1 MGRAIANLF
10 ASPEGSAGNR
20 AGEICSEGKRS
31 RRTVAAW
38 GALRG
43 LTVPLISLVV
53 LVAAGSPGLAQT
65 PGPSSTP
72 ENPTVSSSSKSSK
85 ASTLRADDVGAFMD
99 EKIPEQLEELRVP
112 GAAVSVVA
120 DGRQIF
126 AKGYGIAD
134 TENERPIVAERT
146 PLHINSVSKLFTA
159 TAVMQMVEQGK
170 LDLDTDVNEYL
181 REFEVRDTYPGNP
194 VTLRHLLTHTAGFED
209 PLIEFDRGSGGDSP
223 DLGEYLADSQPERV
237 RPPGQVH
244 SYSDY
249 GFELAGYLVQVRSG
263 VPFERYVE
271 QQIFASLGMTNT
283 MFATEQSYD
292 NQAPSV
298 GVVSTASDM
307 SRFMLAH
314 LGNGAVGGDRIL
326 KGSTAKLMQRRQFGQ
341 DPSLPGLT
349 YPLFEADI
357 GGEQR
362 LLGHSGEGP
371 GSHSMLSLLPEQGV
385 GMFVT
390 YNGDGSSEH
399 PLFDGTFGAR
409 EDLRNDFVSAF
420 FPGSTSASQPATQAD
435 SDRYTGTYR
444 WTKLHHRDPALL
456 LTLLNVPDLR
466 VIANDRDV
474 LTTTGFTTD
483 PDQVEQV
490 WEPVG
495 RGAFREKVSGE
506 KLAFVEDDDGEAVL
520 AATSYNYYSFVFER
534 MSWYESV
541 TLHLIV
547 AGGALL
553 LVSTM
558 LVWPITALA
567 RRIRRTGEPHPGGRA
582 ARWIAAT
589 TGVLLVG
596 SVAGLQYLLVL
607 AGGGSTAL
615 LTILQAASAVGAVGA
630 VATSA
635 YAGLAW
641 RSRWWGRL
649 GTAHYTTEA
658 AALCTLLVFAY
669 HYGLLY
675 STGFAAP

>member
-1 MGRAIANLF
+1 MRRVIANLF
-10 ASPEGSAGNR
+10 ASLEGSAGDR
-20 AGEICSEGKRS
+20 ARAILSEGKRS
-31 RRTVAAW
+31 SRTVAAW

-65 PGPSSTP
+65 PGSSNTP
-72 ENPTVSSSSKSSK
+72 EDPTDASSSSWE

-99 EKIPEQLEELRVP
+99 EKIPEQLEELKVP

-126 AKGYGIAD
+126 AKGYGLAE

-146 PLHINSVSKLFTA
+146 TLHINSVSKLFTA
-159 TAVMQMVEQGK
+159 TAVMQLVEQGK

-181 REFEVRDTYPGNP
+181 TEFEIRDTYPGNP

-209 PLIEFDRGSGGDSP
+209 PLIELDRGSGGDSP

-271 QQIFASLGMTNT
+271 QQIFAPLGMTNT
-283 MFATEQSYD
+283 MFATERGYD
-292 NQAPSV
+292 DQAPSV

-326 KGSTAKLMQRRQFGQ
+326 KESTAKLMQRRQFGQ

-357 GGEQR
+357 GGER

-385 GMFVT
+385 GLFVT
-390 YNGDGSSEH
+390 YNGDGQSEH
-399 PLFDGTFGAR
+399 PVLDGTFGAR
-409 EDLRNDFVSAF
+409 EDLRNDFVSTF
-420 FPGSTSASQPATQAD
+420 FPGSTSASQPATLAD
-435 SDRYTGTYR
+435 SDRYTGAYR
-444 WTKLHHRDPALL
+444 LTKFRHRDPALL
-456 LTLLNVPDLR
+456 LTLLTVPDLR
-466 VIANDRDV
+466 VTANDRDG

-495 RGAFREKVSGE
+495 GGVFREKVSGE
-506 KLAFVEDDDGEAVL
+506 KLAFVEDNDGEAIL
-520 AATSYNYYSFVFER
+520 AATSYIYYSFVFER
-534 MSWYESV
+534 ISWYESV

-553 LVSTM
+553 VLSTM

-567 RRIRRTGEPHPGGRA
+567 RRIRRTGEPHLRGRA

-615 LTILQAASAVGAVGA
+615 LTILQAASVVGAVGA
-630 VATSA
+630 IATST

-641 RSRWWGRL
+641 RSRRWGRL
-649 GTAHYTTEA
+649 GTAHYTAEA
-658 AALCTLLVFAY
+658 AALVTLLIFAY

-675 STGFAAP
+675 SAGFAAP

>member
-1 MGRAIANLF
+1 M
-10 ASPEGSAGNR
+10 
-20 AGEICSEGKRS
+20 
-31 RRTVAAW
+31 
-38 GALRG
+38 
-43 LTVPLISLVV
+43 
-53 LVAAGSPGLAQT
+53 
-65 PGPSSTP
+65 
-72 ENPTVSSSSKSSK
+72 
-85 ASTLRADDVGAFMD
+85 
-99 EKIPEQLEELRVP
+99 
-112 GAAVSVVA
+112 
-120 DGRQIF
+120 
-126 AKGYGIAD
+126 
-134 TENERPIVAERT
+134 
-146 PLHINSVSKLFTA
+146 SKLFTA
-159 TAVMQMVEQGK
+159 TAVMQLVEQGK

-181 REFEVRDTYPGNP
+181 TEFEIRDTYPGNP

-209 PLIEFDRGSGGDSP
+209 PLISLDRGSGDSP
-223 DLGEYLADSQPERV
+223 GLGEYLADRQPDRV

-249 GFELAGYLVQVRSG
+249 GFDLAGYLVQVRSG

-271 QQIFASLGMTNT
+271 QQIFVPLGMTNT
-283 MFATEQSYD
+283 MFATERSYD
-292 NQAPSV
+292 NRAPSI

-326 KGSTAKLMQRRQFGQ
+326 KESTAKLMQRRQFGH
-341 DPSLPGLT
+341 DPRLPGLT
-349 YPLFEADI
+349 YPFFEADPS
-357 GGEQR
+357 GKR

-390 YNGDGSSEH
+390 YNGDGLSEH
-399 PLFDGTFGAR
+399 PLFDGTYGAR
-409 EDLRNDFVSAF
+409 EELRNDFVATF
-420 FPGSTSASQPATQAD
+420 FPGSTLASQPATQGD
-435 SDRYTGTYR
+435 PDRYTGTYR
-444 WTKLHHRDPALL
+444 WTKFRHRDPALL
-456 LTLLNVPDLR
+456 LTLLTAPDLR
-466 VIANDRDV
+466 VTANDRGG

-483 PDQVEQV
+483 PAQIEQI

-495 RGAFREKVSGE
+495 RGVFREKVSGE
-506 KLAFVEDDDGEAVL
+506 KLAFVEDNDGEAIL
-520 AATSYNYYSFVFER
+520 AATSYNYYSFAFER

-558 LVWPITALA
+558 LIWPITALA
-567 RRIRRTGEPHPGGRA
+567 RRIRRTTKPHRGGRA

-615 LTILQAASAVGAVGA
+615 LTVLQAASAVGAVGA

-635 YAGLAW
+635 YAALAW

-649 GTAHYTTEA
+649 GTAHYTAEA
-658 AALCTLLVFAY
+658 AALVTLLVFAY
-669 HYGLLY
+669 QYGLL
-675 STGFAAP
+675 

>member
-1 MGRAIANLF
+1 MIRVIANLF
-10 ASPEGSAGNR
+10 ASLEGSACDR
-20 AGEICSEGKRS
+20 AREILSEGKRS
-31 RRTVAAW
+31 RRTVTAW

-72 ENPTVSSSSKSSK
+72 ENPTDAVSSSSE

-126 AKGYGIAD
+126 AKGYGLAD

-146 PLHINSVSKLFTA
+146 TLHINSVSKLFTA
-159 TAVMQMVEQGK
+159 TAVMQLVEEGK

-181 REFEVRDTYPGNP
+181 TEFKIRDTYPGNP

-209 PLIEFDRGSGGDSP
+209 PLIELDRGSGGDSLG
-223 DLGEYLADSQPERV
+223 LGEYLAESQPERV

-249 GFELAGYLVQVRSG
+249 GYDLAGYLVQVRSG

-271 QQIFASLGMTNT
+271 QQIFAPLGMTNT
-283 MFATEQSYD
+283 MFATEGSYD
-292 NQAPSV
+292 NPSV

-326 KGSTAKLMQRRQFGQ
+326 KESTAKLMQRRQFGQ
-341 DPSLPGLT
+341 HPSLPGLT
-349 YPLFEADI
+349 YPFFEADI
-357 GGEQR
+357 GEER

-390 YNGDGSSEH
+390 YNGDGQSEH
-399 PLFDGTFGAR
+399 PVFDGTYRAR
-409 EDLRNDFVSAF
+409 EDLRNDFVATF
-420 FPGSTSASQPATQAD
+420 FAGSTSASQPATQAD
-435 SDRYTGTYR
+435 PDSYTGTYR
-444 WTKLHHRDPALL
+444 LTMFRHRDPALL
-456 LTLLNVPDLR
+456 LALLTVPDLR
-466 VIANDRDV
+466 VTANDRDS
-474 LTTTGFTTD
+474 LTTIGFTTD
-483 PDQVEQV
+483 PAQVEQV

-495 RGAFREKVSGE
+495 RGVFREKVSGE
-506 KLAFVEDDDGEAVL
+506 KLAFVEDNDGEAIL
-520 AATSYNYYSFVFER
+520 AATSYNYYSLVFER
-534 MSWYESV
+534 ISWYESV
-541 TLHLIV
+541 ALHLIV

-567 RRIRRTGEPHPGGRA
+567 RRIRRTGEPHPEGRA

-596 SVAGLQYLLVL
+596 SVAGVQYLLVL
-607 AGGGSTAL
+607 AGGGSSAL
-615 LTILQAASAVGAVGA
+615 LTILQAASAVGAVGV
-630 VATSA
+630 VATSV
-635 YAGLAW
+635 YAALAW

-649 GTAHYTTEA
+649 GTAHYTAEA
-658 AALCTLLVFAY
+658 AALVTLLVFAY

-675 STGFAAP
+675 SAGFAAP

>member
-1 MGRAIANLF
+1 MRRVIANLF
-10 ASPEGSAGNR
+10 ASLEGSAGNR
-20 AGEICSEGKRS
+20 AGEICSEGKRP

-65 PGPSSTP
+65 PGPSSTR
-72 ENPTVSSSSKSSK
+72 EDPTDAVSSSSE
-85 ASTLRADDVGAFMD
+85 ASTLRADDVRAFMD

-126 AKGYGIAD
+126 AKGYSLSE

-146 PLHINSVSKLFTA
+146 TLHINSVSKLFTA
-159 TAVMQMVEQGK
+159 TAVMQLVEEGK

-181 REFEVRDTYPGNP
+181 TEFEIRDTYPGNP

-209 PLIEFDRGSGGDSP
+209 PLIELDRGSGGDSP

-249 GFELAGYLVQVRSG
+249 GYDLAGYLVQVRSG

-271 QQIFASLGMTNT
+271 QQIFAPLGMSHSQ
-283 MFATEQSYD
+283 FATERGSD
-292 NQAPSV
+292 NHEPSI

-326 KGSTAKLMQRRQFGQ
+326 KESTAKLMQRRQFGQ

-349 YPLFEADI
+349 YPFFEADI
-357 GGEQR
+357 GGER

-390 YNGDGSSEH
+390 YNGDGQSEH
-399 PLFDGTFGAR
+399 PVLDGTFGAR
-409 EDLRNDFVSAF
+409 EDLRNDFVSTF
-420 FPGSTSASQPATQAD
+420 FAGSTSASQPATQAD
-435 SDRYTGTYR
+435 PDRYTGTYR
-444 WTKLHHRDPALL
+444 WTKLRHRDPALL
-456 LTLLNVPDLR
+456 LALLTAPDLR
-466 VIANDRDV
+466 VTANDRDG
-474 LTTTGFTTD
+474 LTTAGFTTD

-495 RGAFREKVSGE
+495 RGVFREKVSGE
-506 KLAFVEDDDGEAVL
+506 KLAFVEDNDGEGML

-534 MSWYESV
+534 ISWYESV

-553 LVSTM
+553 VVSTM

-567 RRIRRTGEPHPGGRA
+567 RRIRRTGGPHPEGRA

-607 AGGGSTAL
+607 AGGGTTAL
-615 LTILQAASAVGAVGA
+615 LTILQAASVVGAVGA
-630 VATSA
+630 VATSV
-635 YAGLAW
+635 YVGLAW
-641 RSRWWGRL
+641 RSRRWCRL
-649 GTAHYTTEA
+649 GTAHYTAEA
-658 AALCTLLVFAY
+658 AALVTLLVFAY

-675 STGFAAP
+675 SAGFAAP

>member
-1 MGRAIANLF
+1 
-10 ASPEGSAGNR
+10 
-20 AGEICSEGKRS
+20 
-31 RRTVAAW
+31 
-38 GALRG
+38 
-43 LTVPLISLVV
+43 VPLISLVV

-65 PGPSSTP
+65 PGSSNTP
-72 ENPTVSSSSKSSK
+72 EDPIDASSSSWE
-85 ASTLRADDVGAFMD
+85 ASTLRADDVRAFMD
-99 EKIPEQLEELRVP
+99 EKIPEQLEVLRVP

-120 DGRQIF
+120 DGRQNF
-126 AKGYGIAD
+126 AKGYGLAD
-134 TENERPIVAERT
+134 TENERPMVAERT

-159 TAVMQMVEQGK
+159 TAVMQLVEQGK

-181 REFEVRDTYPGNP
+181 SEFEIRDTYPENP

-209 PLIEFDRGSGGDSP
+209 PLIELDRGSGGDSP

-271 QQIFASLGMTNT
+271 QQIFAPLGMTNT
-283 MFATEQSYD
+283 MFATERGYD

-326 KGSTAKLMQRRQFGQ
+326 KESTAKLMQRRQFGQ
-341 DPSLPGLT
+341 DPKLPGLT
-349 YPLFEADI
+349 YPLFEAYI
-357 GGEQR
+357 GGER

-390 YNGDGSSEH
+390 YNGDGQSEH
-399 PLFDGTFGAR
+399 PVLDGTFGAR
-409 EDLRNDFVSAF
+409 EDLRNDFVSTF

-444 WTKLHHRDPALL
+444 LTKFRHRDPALL
-456 LTLLNVPDLR
+456 LTLLTVPDLR
-466 VIANDRDV
+466 VTANDRDG

-495 RGAFREKVSGE
+495 RGVFRDKVSAE
-506 KLAFVEDDDGEAVL
+506 KLAFVEDNDGEAIL
-520 AATSYNYYSFVFER
+520 AATSYNYYSLVFER

-553 LVSTM
+553 VVSTM

-567 RRIRRTGEPHPGGRA
+567 RRIWRTGEPHPGGRA

-596 SVAGLQYLLVL
+596 SVAGLQHLLVL
-607 AGGGSTAL
+607 AGGGSTVL
-615 LTILQAASAVGAVGA
+615 LTVLQAASAVGAVGV
-630 VATSA
+630 VATST

-641 RSRWWGRL
+641 RSRRWGRL
-649 GTAHYTTEA
+649 GTAHYTAEA
-658 AALCTLLVFAY
+658 AALVTLLVFAY
-669 HYGLLY
+669 HYGLLH
-675 STGFAAP
+675 SAGFAAP

>member
-1 MGRAIANLF
+1 MRRVIANLF
-10 ASPEGSAGNR
+10 ASLEGSAGDHAR
-20 AGEICSEGKRS
+20 AILSEGKRS

-43 LTVPLISLVV
+43 LTVPLIFLVV
-53 LVAAGSPGLAQT
+53 LAAAGLPGLAQT
-65 PGPSSTP
+65 PGPSSTR
-72 ENPTVSSSSKSSK
+72 EDPTDAVSSYSE
-85 ASTLRADDVGAFMD
+85 ASTLRTDDVRAFMD
-99 EKIPEQLEELRVP
+99 EKIPEQLEDLKVP

-126 AKGYGIAD
+126 AKGYGLA
-134 TENERPIVAERT
+134 ENERPIIAERT
-146 PLHINSVSKLFTA
+146 TLQINSVSKLFTA
-159 TAVMQMVEQGK
+159 TAVMQLVEEGK

-181 REFEVRDTYPGNP
+181 TEFEIRDTYPGNP

-209 PLIEFDRGSGGDSP
+209 PLIEGGSGGDS
-223 DLGEYLADSQPERV
+223 LGVGEYLADSQPERV

-249 GFELAGYLVQVRSG
+249 GYDLAGYLVQVRSG

-271 QQIFASLGMTNT
+271 QRIFAPLGMTNT
-283 MFATEQSYD
+283 IFATEQSSD
-292 NQAPSV
+292 NPSI
-298 GVVSTASDM
+298 GVISTVSDM

-314 LGNGAVGGDRIL
+314 LGNGALGGERIL
-326 KGSTAKLMQRRQFGQ
+326 KESTAKLMQRRQFGQ
-341 DPSLPGLT
+341 DPRLPGLT
-349 YPLFEADI
+349 YPFFEADI
-357 GGEQR
+357 GGER

-390 YNGDGSSEH
+390 YNGDGQSEH
-399 PLFDGTFGAR
+399 PVFDGTYRAR
-409 EDLRNDFVSAF
+409 EDLRNDFVSTF
-420 FPGSTSASQPATQAD
+420 FAGSTSASQSATQAD
-435 SDRYTGTYR
+435 PDNYTGTYR
-444 WTKLHHRDPALL
+444 VTMFRHRDPALL
-456 LTLLNVPDLR
+456 FALLTVPDLR
-466 VIANDRDV
+466 VSANDRDG
-474 LTTTGFTTD
+474 LSTTGFTTD

-495 RGAFREKVSGE
+495 RGVFREKVSGE
-506 KLAFVEDDDGEAVL
+506 KLAFVEDNDGEAIL
-520 AATSYNYYSFVFER
+520 AATSYNYYLFVFER
-534 MSWYESV
+534 ISWYESLR
-541 TLHLIV
+541 LHLIV

-553 LVSTM
+553 LASTM

-567 RRIRRTGEPHPGGRA
+567 RRIRRTTRPSRRGRA

-615 LTILQAASAVGAVGA
+615 LSALQAASVVGAVGA
-630 VATSA
+630 AATSV
-635 YAGLAW
+635 YAALAW
-641 RSRWWGRL
+641 RSRRWSRL
-649 GTAHYTTEA
+649 GTAHYTAEA
-658 AALCTLLVFAY
+658 AALVTLLVFAY

-675 STGFAAP
+675 SAGFAAP

>member
-1 MGRAIANLF
+1 MKNRSYL
-10 ASPEGSAGNR
+10 GS
-20 AGEICSEGKRS
+20 
-31 RRTVAAW
+31 
-38 GALRG
+38 LRG
-43 LTVPLISLVV
+43 LTVPLIFLVV

-65 PGPSSTP
+65 PSPSSTP
-72 ENPTVSSSSKSSK
+72 EDPTDAVSSSSD

-99 EKIPEQLEELRVP
+99 EKIPGQLKKLRVP

-120 DGRQIF
+120 DGRQTF
-126 AKGYGIAD
+126 AKGYGLAD

-146 PLHINSVSKLFTA
+146 TLHINSVSKLFTA
-159 TAVMQMVEQGK
+159 TAVMQLVEQGK

-181 REFEVRDTYPGNP
+181 TEFDIRDTYPGNP

-209 PLIEFDRGSGGDSP
+209 PLISLDHGSGDSP
-223 DLGEYLADSQPERV
+223 GLGEYLADRQPERV

-249 GFELAGYLVQVRSG
+249 GFDLAGYLVQVRSG

-271 QQIFASLGMTNT
+271 QQIFAPLGMTNT
-283 MFATEQSYD
+283 MFATERSYD
-292 NQAPSV
+292 NRAPSI
-298 GVVSTASDM
+298 GVVSTVSDM

-326 KGSTAKLMQRRQFGQ
+326 KESTAKLMQRRQFGH
-341 DPSLPGLT
+341 DPRLPGLT
-349 YPLFEADI
+349 YPFFEADPS
-357 GGEQR
+357 GKR

-390 YNGDGSSEH
+390 YNGDGLSEH
-399 PLFDGTFGAR
+399 PLFDGTYSAR
-409 EDLRNDFVSAF
+409 EDLRNDFVATF
-420 FPGSTSASQPATQAD
+420 FPGSTLASQPATQAD
-435 SDRYTGTYR
+435 PDRYTGTYR
-444 WTKLHHRDPALL
+444 WTKFRHRDPALL
-456 LTLLNVPDLR
+456 LTLLTAPDLR
-466 VIANDRDV
+466 VTANDRDG

-483 PDQVEQV
+483 PAQTEQI

-495 RGAFREKVSGE
+495 RGVFREKVSGE
-506 KLAFVEDDDGEAVL
+506 KLAFVEDNDGEAIL
-520 AATSYNYYSFVFER
+520 AATSYNYYSFAFER

-567 RRIRRTGEPHPGGRA
+567 RRIRRTTKLHRGGRA

-615 LTILQAASAVGAVGA
+615 LTVLQAASAVGVVGA

-649 GTAHYTTEA
+649 RTAHYTAEA
-658 AALCTLLVFAY
+658 AALVTLLVFAY
-669 HYGLLY
+669 HYGLLQL
-675 STGFAAP
+675 TGFAVP

>member
-1 MGRAIANLF
+1 
-10 ASPEGSAGNR
+10 
-20 AGEICSEGKRS
+20 
-31 RRTVAAW
+31 
-38 GALRG
+38 
-43 LTVPLISLVV
+43 
-53 LVAAGSPGLAQT
+53 
-65 PGPSSTP
+65 
-72 ENPTVSSSSKSSK
+72 
-85 ASTLRADDVGAFMD
+85 
-99 EKIPEQLEELRVP
+99 
-112 GAAVSVVA
+112 
-120 DGRQIF
+120 
-126 AKGYGIAD
+126 
-134 TENERPIVAERT
+134 
-146 PLHINSVSKLFTA
+146 
-159 TAVMQMVEQGK
+159 
-170 LDLDTDVNEYL
+170 
-181 REFEVRDTYPGNP
+181 
-194 VTLRHLLTHTAGFED
+194 
-209 PLIEFDRGSGGDSP
+209 
-223 DLGEYLADSQPERV
+223 
-237 RPPGQVH
+237 VH

-271 QQIFASLGMTNT
+271 QQIFAPLGMTNT
-283 MFATEQSYD
+283 IFATERSYD
-292 NQAPSV
+292 NQAPSI

-307 SRFMLAH
+307 GRFMLAH
-314 LGNGAVGGDRIL
+314 LGNGAVGGNRIL
-326 KGSTAKLMQRRQFGQ
+326 KESTAKLVQRRQFGQ

-357 GGEQR
+357 GGER

-371 GSHSMLSLLPEQGV
+371 GSHSMLSLLPERGV

-390 YNGDGSSEH
+390 YNGDGPSEH

-409 EDLRNDFVSAF
+409 EDLRNDFVSTF

-444 WTKLHHRDPALL
+444 WTKFRHREPALL
-456 LTLLNVPDLR
+456 LTLLTVPDLQ
-466 VIANDRDV
+466 VTANDRDG

-495 RGAFREKVSGE
+495 RDVFREKVSGE
-506 KLAFVEDDDGEAVL
+506 KLAFVEDNDGEAIL
-520 AATSYNYYSFVFER
+520 AATAYNYYSFVFER

-589 TGVLLVG
+589 TGMLLVG

-615 LTILQAASAVGAVGA
+615 LTILQTASAVGTVGA

-641 RSRWWGRL
+641 RSRRWGRL
-649 GTAHYTTEA
+649 GTAHYTAEA
-658 AALCTLLVFAY
+658 AALVTLLVFAY

-675 STGFAAP
+675 SAGFAAM

>member
-1 MGRAIANLF
+1 MIDLATRDRAKERDRIARRRGRT
-10 ASPEGSAGNR
+10 P
-20 AGEICSEGKRS
+20 
-31 RRTVAAW
+31 RRTWLLSLLALLALAAAW
-38 GALRG
+38 LFLA
-43 LTVPLISLVV
+43 
-53 LVAAGSPGLAQT
+53 AAGSPGLAQT
-65 PGPSSTP
+65 PGSSNTP
-72 ENPTVSSSSKSSK
+72 DEPTDASSSSSE

-99 EKIPEQLEELRVP
+99 EKIPQQLEELMVP

-126 AKGYGIAD
+126 AKGYGLAD
-134 TENERPIVAERT
+134 TEGERPIVAERT
-146 PLHINSVSKLFTA
+146 TFPINSVSKLFTA
-159 TAVMQMVEQGK
+159 TAVMQLVEEGK

-181 REFEVRDTYPGNP
+181 TDFEIRDTYPGNP

-209 PLIEFDRGSGGDSP
+209 PLIEGGSGSESLGV
-223 DLGEYLADSQPERV
+223 GEYLAESQPERV

-249 GFELAGYLVQVRSG
+249 GYDLAGYLVQVRSG

-271 QQIFASLGMTNT
+271 QQIFAPLGMTNT
-283 MFATEQSYD
+283 MFERGYD
-292 NQAPSV
+292 NEAPSV

-326 KGSTAKLMQRRQFGQ
+326 KKSTAKLMQRRQFGQ
-341 DPSLPGLT
+341 HPSLPGLT
-349 YPLFEADI
+349 YSFFEADM
-357 GGEQR
+357 GGER

-390 YNGDGSSEH
+390 YNGDGQSEH
-399 PLFDGTFGAR
+399 PVLDGTFGAR
-409 EDLRNDFVSAF
+409 EDLRNDFVSTF

-444 WTKLHHRDPALL
+444 LTMFRHRDPALL
-456 LTLLNVPDLR
+456 LTLLTVPDLR
-466 VIANDRDV
+466 VTANDRDD

-495 RGAFREKVSGE
+495 RGVFREKVSGE
-506 KLAFVEDDDGEAVL
+506 KLAFVEDNDGEAIL
-520 AATSYNYYSFVFER
+520 AATSYIYYSMVFER
-534 MSWYESV
+534 ISWYESV

-553 LVSTM
+553 VVSTM

-567 RRIRRTGEPHPGGRA
+567 RRIRRTGKPHPGSRA

-630 VATSA
+630 VATST

-641 RSRWWGRL
+641 RSRRWGRL
-649 GTAHYTTEA
+649 GTAHYTAEA
-658 AALCTLLVFAY
+658 AALVTLLVFAY

-675 STGFAAP
+675 SAGFAAP

>member
-1 MGRAIANLF
+1 MRRVIANLF
-10 ASPEGSAGNR
+10 ASLERSTSNR
-20 AGEICSEGKRS
+20 AGEICSEGKHS

-43 LTVPLISLVV
+43 LTVLLISLVV
-53 LVAAGSPGLAQT
+53 LVAAGSPGLTQT

-72 ENPTVSSSSKSSK
+72 ENPTDAVSSSSE

-99 EKIPEQLEELRVP
+99 EEIPEQLEELRVP

-126 AKGYGIAD
+126 AKGYGLAD

-159 TAVMQMVEQGK
+159 TAVMQLVEQGK

-181 REFEVRDTYPGNP
+181 TEFKIRDTYPGNP

-209 PLIEFDRGSGGDSP
+209 PLIEPDGGSGGDSP

-237 RPPGQVH
+237 RPPGQVY

-249 GFELAGYLVQVRSG
+249 GYELAGYLVQVRSG

-271 QQIFASLGMTNT
+271 QQIFAPTGMTNT
-283 MFATEQSYD
+283 RFATEGSYD
-292 NQAPSV
+292 NQEPSV

-307 SRFMLAH
+307 SRFMRAL
-314 LGNGAVGGDRIL
+314 LGNGVVGGDRIL
-326 KGSTAKLMQRRQFGQ
+326 KESTAKLMQRRQFDQ

-349 YPLFEADI
+349 YAFFEADI
-357 GGEQR
+357 GGER

-371 GSHSMLSLLPEQGV
+371 GSHSMLTLLPEQGV

-390 YNGDGSSEH
+390 YNGDGPSEQ

-409 EDLRNDFVSAF
+409 EDLRNDFVSTF
-420 FPGSTSASQPATQAD
+420 FPGLTSASQPATQAD

-444 WTKLHHRDPALL
+444 WTKFRHRDPALL
-456 LTLLNVPDLR
+456 LTLLTVPDLR
-466 VIANDRDV
+466 VTANDRDG

-495 RGAFREKVSGE
+495 RGVFREKLSGE
-506 KLAFVEDDDGEAVL
+506 KLAFVEDNDGEAIL

-534 MSWYESV
+534 ISWYESV

-553 LVSTM
+553 VVCTM
-558 LVWPITALA
+558 LAWPITALA
-567 RRIRRTGEPHPGGRA
+567 RRIRRTGKPHPGGRA

-607 AGGGSTAL
+607 AGGGSSAL

-649 GTAHYTTEA
+649 GTAHYTAEA
-658 AALCTLLVFAY
+658 AALVALLVFAY

>member
-1 MGRAIANLF
+1 MRRVIANLF
-10 ASPEGSAGNR
+10 ASLEGSAGDR
-20 AGEICSEGKRS
+20 ARAILSEGKRS

-65 PGPSSTP
+65 PGSSNTP
-72 ENPTVSSSSKSSK
+72 EDPTDASSSSWE

-99 EKIPEQLEELRVP
+99 EKIPEQLEDLKVP

-126 AKGYGIAD
+126 AKGYGLAE

-146 PLHINSVSKLFTA
+146 TLHINSVSKLFTA
-159 TAVMQMVEQGK
+159 TAVMQLVEQGK

-181 REFEVRDTYPGNP
+181 TEFEIRDTYPGNP

-209 PLIEFDRGSGGDSP
+209 PLIELDRGSGGDSP

-271 QQIFASLGMTNT
+271 QQIFAPLGMTNT
-283 MFATEQSYD
+283 MFATERGYD

-326 KGSTAKLMQRRQFGQ
+326 KESTAKLMQRRQFGQ

-349 YPLFEADI
+349 YPFFEAYI
-357 GGEQR
+357 GGER

-390 YNGDGSSEH
+390 YNGDGQSEH
-399 PLFDGTFGAR
+399 PVFDGTFGAR
-409 EDLRNDFVSAF
+409 EDLRNDFVSTF

-444 WTKLHHRDPALL
+444 LTKFRHRDPALL
-456 LTLLNVPDLR
+456 LTLLTVPDLR
-466 VIANDRDV
+466 VTANDRDG

-495 RGAFREKVSGE
+495 RGVFREKVSGE
-506 KLAFVEDDDGEAVL
+506 KLAFVEDNDGEAIL

-534 MSWYESV
+534 ISWYESV

-553 LVSTM
+553 VVSTM

-607 AGGGSTAL
+607 AGGGSTVL
-615 LTILQAASAVGAVGA
+615 LTVLQAASAVGAVGV
-630 VATSA
+630 VATST

-649 GTAHYTTEA
+649 GTAHYTAEA
-658 AALCTLLVFAY
+658 AALVTLLVFAY
-669 HYGLLY
+669 HYGLLH
-675 STGFAAP
+675 SAGFAAP